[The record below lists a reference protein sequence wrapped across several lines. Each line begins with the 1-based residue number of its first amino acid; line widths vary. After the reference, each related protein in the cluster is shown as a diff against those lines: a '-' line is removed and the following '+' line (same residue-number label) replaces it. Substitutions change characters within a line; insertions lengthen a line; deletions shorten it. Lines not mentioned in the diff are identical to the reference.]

1 MNPWRRHELKKRVK
15 NFVWENDWQFIKTP
29 KRQNKLALLFSKLC
43 VRVFKLSIALSII
56 KCVLEVEG
64 KQIMEICARRN
75 LSLVH

>member
-1 MNPWRRHELKKRVK
+1 M
-15 NFVWENDWQFIKTP
+15 
-29 KRQNKLALLFSKLC
+29 QNKLILLFSKLC
-43 VRVFKLSIALSII
+43 VRVFKFSIALSII